1 MAFLLAIGL
10 ALCLRRCERRG
21 CKQEKPVYL
30 IGRLTSNLGGVTN
43 RKLTRLPG
51 HHCGGRAIILF
62 GRFLLRFEPLGC
74 QFSAFHLF
82 VSPFFIVPCGLLT
95 AYGDTGE
102 KQGRR
107 EKYFSRHDTVEDVRL

>member
-1 MAFLLAIGL
+1 MYPGVNFYLVASVLTHKTAILYSSFCGGFGMAFMLAIGL

-21 CKQEKPVYL
+21 CKQENPVYL
-30 IGRLTSNLGGVTN
+30 IGRLTSNLGGVKN

-82 VSPFFIVPCGLLT
+82 VSTFFDKV
-95 AYGDTGE
+95 
-102 KQGRR
+102 Q
-107 EKYFSRHDTVEDVRL
+107 